1 MLETEFIK
9 SLQCNYERLKLE
21 EKPEEMR
28 YQYCIACRGGITGL
42 LPMSLRYINGDAFLY
57 YDISSKQALSQIY
70 RKKNLDRKWLLE
82 FIWNLRRIRL
92 EMRRFLLDEKNLIWY
107 PEKIYQSLGETVFSF
122 LYVPYYEGDNG
133 FRKLLDFMV
142 ERADYEDEGLIG
154 VIYRIYEQYDQAGDV
169 YLQEQIYEDVKV
181 LEKEEPVPEA
191 KPGTIRTAGTYAKKE
206 DISKDFPEDLWED
219 LEDAAVK
226 AAEGERP
233 AGEEETFPKERK
245 GLLAFL
251 DSSRRKNRDAR
262 ERYQEANLMLAE
274 GMAVAE
280 TAAYEEEEEE
290 PESRAEVQTVYMETV
305 AERKDAIRR
314 IFDESGKVLCI
325 LREDSLVIG
334 KRSGD
339 ADVSV
344 SDPSVSRMHARVE
357 YVEGNYY
364 LEDLNS
370 TNGTFKNGIRL
381 APYEK
386 KQLHSEDELRLGA
399 TVLYF
404 R

>member
-70 RKKNLDRKWLLE
+70 RKKNLDRKWLMD
-82 FIWNLRRIRL
+82 FIWNFRKIRL
-92 EMRRFLLDEKNLIWY
+92 EMRRFLLDEKNLIWF
-107 PEKIYQSLGETVFSF
+107 PEKIYQNLGENAFEF
-122 LYVPYYEGDNG
+122 LYVPYFEGDNG
-133 FRKLLDFMV
+133 FQKLLDFMV
-142 ERADYEDEGLIG
+142 ERADYEDEALIS
-154 VIYRIYEQYDQAGDV
+154 VIYRIYEQYDQVGDV
-169 YLQEQIYEDVKV
+169 YLQAQIYEDVKA
-181 LEKEEPVPEA
+181 LEKETPAAEP
-191 KPGTIRTAGTYAKKE
+191 KPVTVRSTVSAGKKA
-206 DISKDFPEDLWED
+206 DISEAFPEDLWED
-219 LEDAAVK
+219 LEEAAVE
-226 AAEGERP
+226 AAERERP
-233 AGEEETFPKERK
+233 GEEEESPRERK

-251 DSSRRKNRDAR
+251 DSSRKKNRDVR
-262 ERYQEANLMLAE
+262 ERYQEANMMLAE

-280 TAAYEEEEEE
+280 ATDYEEEEEE
-290 PESRAEVQTVYMETV
+290 VPRAEVQTVYMETV
-305 AERKDAIRR
+305 AERKDPIRR
-314 IFDESGKVLCI
+314 IFDESGKVICI
-325 LREDSLVIG
+325 LREDGCVIG

-339 ADVSV
+339 ADVPI
-344 SDPSVSRMHARVE
+344 SDPSVSRMHARIE
-357 YVEGNYY
+357 HVEGSYY

-386 KQLHSEDELRLGA
+386 KQLHPEDELRLGA